1 MSITPKAIQDLLDEL
16 EASRQ
21 ARRRAWDVLQDLR
34 AVLTNLG
41 NVTIGVPSRK
51 TFEAEGA
58 ILKQALSDCLRDQ
71 RAALAQLADAARQV
85 DKAAFGSTADFGPAH
100 QALLKALDRAEVLL
114 QGWAMCGR
122 YRRTTREEELARIYR
137 IPIPSQPDLPI
148 SYNIAP
154 SQEVLAIRFNPET
167 KQRSLDRLRWGLVP
181 YWAKDEKIGFKTINA
196 RAETIDTAHSFRS
209 AFKKRRCLIPADG
222 F

>member
-41 NVTIGVPSRK
+41 NVTIEVPSRK

-71 RAALAQLADAARQV
+71 RGALALLADAARQV
-85 DKAAFGSTADFGPAH
+85 DKAAFGIDGRFRTGAPGAS
-100 QALLKALDRAEVLL
+100 
-114 QGWAMCGR
+114 QGARPSGGFVTR
-122 YRRTTREEELARIYR
+122 LSHVRPIPQNDQRRRTGT
-137 IPIPSQPDLPI
+137 DL
-148 SYNIAP
+148 
-154 SQEVLAIRFNPET
+154 
-167 KQRSLDRLRWGLVP
+167 
-181 YWAKDEKIGFKTINA
+181 
-196 RAETIDTAHSFRS
+196 
-209 AFKKRRCLIPADG
+209 
-222 F
+222 

>member
-1 MSITPKAIQDLLDEL
+1 MSITPQAIQDLLEEL

-41 NVTIGVPSRK
+41 NVTIEIPSRK

-85 DKAAFGSTADFGPAH
+85 DRAAFGIDGRFRTGAPGAPQGPRPSGGSA
-100 QALLKALDRAEVLL
+100 
-114 QGWAMCGR
+114 
-122 YRRTTREEELARIYR
+122 TRL
-137 IPIPSQPDLPI
+137 
-148 SYNIAP
+148 SY
-154 SQEVLAIRFNPET
+154 VR
-167 KQRSLDRLRWGLVP
+167 
-181 YWAKDEKIGFKTINA
+181 
-196 RAETIDTAHSFRS
+196 
-209 AFKKRRCLIPADG
+209 
-222 F
+222 

>member
-41 NVTIGVPSRK
+41 NVTVEVPSRK

-71 RAALAQLADAARQV
+71 RTALAQPRGV
-85 DKAAFGSTADFGPAH
+85 S
-100 QALLKALDRAEVLL
+100 
-114 QGWAMCGR
+114 
-122 YRRTTREEELARIYR
+122 RT
-137 IPIPSQPDLPI
+137 
-148 SYNIAP
+148 
-154 SQEVLAIRFNPET
+154 
-167 KQRSLDRLRWGLVP
+167 
-181 YWAKDEKIGFKTINA
+181 
-196 RAETIDTAHSFRS
+196 H
-209 AFKKRRCLIPADG
+209 
-222 F
+222 

>member
-1 MSITPKAIQDLLDEL
+1 MSITPKAIQNLLDEL

-34 AVLTNLG
+34 GVLTNLG
-41 NVTIGVPSRK
+41 NVTIEVPSRK

-100 QALLKALDRAEVLL
+100 QTLLKALDLASPPGIAFLRPIRPV
-114 QGWAMCGR
+114 
-122 YRRTTREEELARIYR
+122 LARSC
-137 IPIPSQPDLPI
+137 PSSCAQSTVQP
-148 SYNIAP
+148 
-154 SQEVLAIRFNPET
+154 T
-167 KQRSLDRLRWGLVP
+167 TLRC
-181 YWAKDEKIGFKTINA
+181 
-196 RAETIDTAHSFRS
+196 HSG
-209 AFKKRRCLIPADG
+209 I
-222 F
+222 